1 MRNSYDRGGNRSGG
15 GFGGGGGAYGRGASG
30 GGYGPRGGSG
40 GYGGGGGAPRGGYG
54 AGGGGFGPPPS
65 GYGAPEPYYGGY
77 GAPPPFGSGG
87 GGYGGG
93 GRGGGGP
100 GGRRLD
106 DAGSKLRPVDWARQN
121 LNPIKKSLY
130 HEHASISRRNQAE
143 IDMWL
148 TENECTLQGTNIP
161 RPIFHFNE
169 SGFPDPI
176 VHLLSV
182 HYHIPTTIQSI
193 SWPVAL
199 SGRDLISIAK
209 TGSGKTLGFILP
221 AIVHTMA
228 QPPRRPNDGPG
239 VLVLLPTRE
248 LAVQVEQVAREYC
261 KLMKLDVT
269 CCYGGA
275 PKAGQA
281 NDLRRGVDICVAT
294 PGRILDFMEANT
306 TNMRR
311 CTFLVLDEADRML
324 DMGFEPQIRKIVG
337 QIRPDRQSL
346 MFSATWPKEV
356 RSLAADF
363 QVNPV
368 HLNVGSLELAANH
381 NIQQHVEVIDEYSKQ
396 GRLFELLDH
405 IMRQRECKTLIFVE
419 TKRKADDITRNMRRD
434 GWPALCI
441 HGDKEQKERE
451 WVLSEF
457 KESKTPIL
465 LATDVAAR
473 GLAESENELVV
484 HKKGRPGRVAVD
496 VRWWGFGRIGLGRTR
511 RPSVGC
517 PIDVLCLW
525 LRFTRLMAIHL
536 CVIRRRDGGGGGHT
550 HKNGQPQSFR
560 KAPLCPRF
568 VKIVVQHGVRKK
580 VDVSDIKYVINFDYP
595 NNSEDYVHR
604 IGRTGR
610 QDKTGTSYTFFTQ
623 QNAPKARD
631 LIKVLEEAKQIV
643 PDRLRELS
651 ESGFATKDKSKKRWR
666 PVDDDGPS
674 EKRGRPSDSGGFS
687 GGTNSWASSNGF
699 QQARW

>member
-1 MRNSYDRGGNRSGG
+1 MRNSYDRGGGRSGG
-15 GFGGGGGAYGRGASG
+15 GFGGGGPRGGGA
-30 GGYGPRGGSG
+30 GGYGGGSRGGGGG
-40 GYGGGGGAPRGGYG
+40 GYGGGGGSRGGGGGGYGGGSRGGYG
-54 AGGGGFGPPPS
+54 PGGGGFGPPPP
-65 GYGAPEPYYGGY
+65 GYGAPDAYYGGY
-77 GAPPPFGSGG
+77 GAPPPFGGG

-93 GRGGGGP
+93 GRGGGGGP

-106 DAGSKLRPVDWARQN
+106 DAGSKLRAVDWARQN
-121 LNPIKKSLY
+121 LSPIKKNLY
-130 HEHASISRRNQAE
+130 HEHASISRRSQAD
-143 IDMWL
+143 IDLWL
-148 TENECTLQGTNIP
+148 TENECTLQGTAIP
-161 RPIFHFNE
+161 RSIFFFNE

-182 HYHIPTTIQSI
+182 HYRIPTTIQSI

-221 AIVHTMA
+221 AIVHTLA
-228 QPPRRPNDGPG
+228 QPPRRPNEGPA

-248 LAVQVEQVAREYC
+248 LAIQVEEVAREYC
-261 KLMKLDVT
+261 RLMKLEAT

-281 NDLRRGVDICVAT
+281 NDLRKGIDICVAT

-311 CTFLVLDEADRML
+311 CSFLVLDEADRML

-356 RSLAADF
+356 RTLAADF
-363 QVNPV
+363 QENPV

-381 NIQQHVEVIDEYSKQ
+381 NIQQHVEVLDEYSKQ

-405 IMRQRECKTLIFVE
+405 IMRQRDCKTLIFVE
-419 TKRKADDITRNMRRD
+419 TKRKADEITRNMRRD

-457 KESKTPIL
+457 KEGKTPIL

-473 GLAESENELVV
+473 GL
-484 HKKGRPGRVAVD
+484 
-496 VRWWGFGRIGLGRTR
+496 
-511 RPSVGC
+511 
-517 PIDVLCLW
+517 
-525 LRFTRLMAIHL
+525 
-536 CVIRRRDGGGGGHT
+536 
-550 HKNGQPQSFR
+550 
-560 KAPLCPRF
+560 
-568 VKIVVQHGVRKK
+568 
-580 VDVSDIKYVINFDYP
+580 DVSDIKYVINFDYP

-610 QDKTGTSYTFFTQ
+610 QEKTGTSYTFFTQ

-631 LIKVLEEAKQIV
+631 LIKVLEEAKQII

-651 ESGFATKDKSKKRWR
+651 ESNFASRDKSKKRWR

-674 EKRGRPSDSGGFS
+674 EKRGKPGDSDGFS
-687 GGTNSWASSNGF
+687 GGTNSWAGSNGF

>member
-1 MRNSYDRGGNRSGG
+1 MREELAELGHFQGTSGKGRPGPCLDRGGQFCDKLKRFCNDFKYQTLINKECRATCGRCG
-15 GFGGGGGAYGRGASG
+15 IATTEVEAEAVADLVVEDLVGAALVVTGEDPVGAEVVVTEEEEDLV
-30 GGYGPRGGSG
+30 
-40 GYGGGGGAPRGGYG
+40 GAEVVVMEEDLVEVTALAGVDLDHRLPDMVRLTLITVDMEHRRHSVGVVVTEG
-54 AGGGGFGPPPS
+54 AVEEEGEGL
-65 GYGAPEPYYGGY
+65 A
-77 GAPPPFGSGG
+77 ADVWMM
-87 GGYGGG
+87 
-93 GRGGGGP
+93 R
-100 GGRRLD
+100 
-106 DAGSKLRPVDWARQN
+106 KN
-121 LNPIKKSLY
+121 LY
-130 HEHASISRRNQAE
+130 HEHASISRRSQAD
-143 IDMWL
+143 IDLWL
-148 TENECTLQGTNIP
+148 TENECTLQGTAIP
-161 RPIFHFNE
+161 RSIFFFNE

-182 HYHIPTTIQSI
+182 HYRIPTTIQSI

-221 AIVHTMA
+221 AIVHTLA
-228 QPPRRPNDGPG
+228 QPPRRPNEGPA

-248 LAVQVEQVAREYC
+248 LAIQVEEVAREYC
-261 KLMKLDVT
+261 RLMKLEAT

-281 NDLRRGVDICVAT
+281 NDLRKGIDICVAT

-311 CTFLVLDEADRML
+311 CSFLVLDEADRML

-356 RSLAADF
+356 RTLAADF
-363 QVNPV
+363 QENPV

-381 NIQQHVEVIDEYSKQ
+381 NIQQHVEVLDEYSKQ

-405 IMRQRECKTLIFVE
+405 IMRQRDCKTLIFVE
-419 TKRKADDITRNMRRD
+419 TKRKADEITRNMRRD

-457 KESKTPIL
+457 KEGKTPIL

-473 GLAESENELVV
+473 GL
-484 HKKGRPGRVAVD
+484 
-496 VRWWGFGRIGLGRTR
+496 
-511 RPSVGC
+511 
-517 PIDVLCLW
+517 
-525 LRFTRLMAIHL
+525 
-536 CVIRRRDGGGGGHT
+536 
-550 HKNGQPQSFR
+550 
-560 KAPLCPRF
+560 
-568 VKIVVQHGVRKK
+568 
-580 VDVSDIKYVINFDYP
+580 DVSDIKYVINFDYP

-610 QDKTGTSYTFFTQ
+610 QEKTGTSYTFFTQ

-631 LIKVLEEAKQIV
+631 LIKVLEEAKQII

-651 ESGFATKDKSKKRWR
+651 ESNFASRDKSKKRWR

-674 EKRGRPSDSGGFS
+674 EKRGKPGDSDGFS
-687 GGTNSWASSNGF
+687 GGTNSWAGSNGF

>member
-1 MRNSYDRGGNRSGG
+1 MRNSYDRGGGRSGG
-15 GFGGGGGAYGRGASG
+15 GFGGGGPRGGGA
-30 GGYGPRGGSG
+30 GGYGGGSRGGGGG
-40 GYGGGGGAPRGGYG
+40 GYGGGGGSRGGGGGGYGGGSRGGYG
-54 AGGGGFGPPPS
+54 PGGGGFGPPPP
-65 GYGAPEPYYGGY
+65 GYGAPDAYYGGY
-77 GAPPPFGSGG
+77 GAPPPFGGG

-93 GRGGGGP
+93 GRGGGGGP

-106 DAGSKLRPVDWARQN
+106 DAGSKLRAVDWARQN
-121 LNPIKKSLY
+121 LSPIKKNLY
-130 HEHASISRRNQAE
+130 HEHASISRRSQAD
-143 IDMWL
+143 IDLWL
-148 TENECTLQGTNIP
+148 TENECTLQGTAIP
-161 RPIFHFNE
+161 RSIFFFNE

-182 HYHIPTTIQSI
+182 HYRIPTTIQSI

-221 AIVHTMA
+221 AIVHTLA
-228 QPPRRPNDGPG
+228 QPPRRPNEGPA

-248 LAVQVEQVAREYC
+248 LAIQVEEVAREYC
-261 KLMKLDVT
+261 RLMKLEAT

-281 NDLRRGVDICVAT
+281 NDLRKGIDICVAT

-311 CTFLVLDEADRML
+311 CSFLVLDEADRML

-356 RSLAADF
+356 RTLAADF
-363 QVNPV
+363 QENPV

-381 NIQQHVEVIDEYSKQ
+381 NIQQHVEVLDEYSKQ

-405 IMRQRECKTLIFVE
+405 IMRQRDCKTLIFVE
-419 TKRKADDITRNMRRD
+419 TKRKADEITRNMRRD

-457 KESKTPIL
+457 KEGKTPIL

-473 GLAESENELVV
+473 GLGIVL
-484 HKKGRPGRVAVD
+484 RVQ
-496 VRWWGFGRIGLGRTR
+496 L
-511 RPSVGC
+511 
-517 PIDVLCLW
+517 L
-525 LRFTRLMAIHL
+525 
-536 CVIRRRDGGGGGHT
+536 
-550 HKNGQPQSFR
+550 
-560 KAPLCPRF
+560 
-568 VKIVVQHGVRKK
+568 
-580 VDVSDIKYVINFDYP
+580 
-595 NNSEDYVHR
+595 
-604 IGRTGR
+604 
-610 QDKTGTSYTFFTQ
+610 
-623 QNAPKARD
+623 
-631 LIKVLEEAKQIV
+631 
-643 PDRLRELS
+643 
-651 ESGFATKDKSKKRWR
+651 
-666 PVDDDGPS
+666 
-674 EKRGRPSDSGGFS
+674 
-687 GGTNSWASSNGF
+687 
-699 QQARW
+699 

>member
-1 MRNSYDRGGNRSGG
+1 MRNSYDRGGGRSGG
-15 GFGGGGGAYGRGASG
+15 GFGGGG
-30 GGYGPRGGSG
+30 PRGGGAG
-40 GYGGGGGAPRGGYG
+40 GYGGGSRGGGGGGGYGGGSRGGGGGGYGGGSRGGY
-54 AGGGGFGPPPS
+54 ASGGGGFGPPPP
-65 GYGAPEPYYGGY
+65 GYGAPDAYYGGY
-77 GAPPPFGSGG
+77 GAPPPFGGG

-106 DAGSKLRPVDWARQN
+106 DAGSKLRAVDWARQN
-121 LNPIKKSLY
+121 LSPIKKNLY
-130 HEHASISRRNQAE
+130 HEHASISRRSQAD
-143 IDMWL
+143 IDLWL
-148 TENECTLQGTNIP
+148 TENEVTLQGSAIP
-161 RPIFHFNE
+161 RSIFFFNE

-182 HYHIPTTIQSI
+182 HYRIPTTIQSI

-228 QPPRRPNDGPG
+228 QPPRRPNEGPA

-248 LAVQVEQVAREYC
+248 LAIQ
-261 KLMKLDVT
+261 VT

-281 NDLRRGVDICVAT
+281 NDLRKGIDICVAT

-311 CTFLVLDEADRML
+311 CSFLVLDEADRML

-356 RSLAADF
+356 RALASDF
-363 QVNPV
+363 QENPV

-381 NIQQHVEVIDEYSKQ
+381 NIQQHVEVLDEYSKQ

-405 IMRQRECKTLIFVE
+405 IMRQRDCKTLIFVE
-419 TKRKADDITRNMRRD
+419 TKRKADEITRNMRRD

-457 KESKTPIL
+457 KDGKTPIL

-473 GLAESENELVV
+473 GL
-484 HKKGRPGRVAVD
+484 
-496 VRWWGFGRIGLGRTR
+496 
-511 RPSVGC
+511 
-517 PIDVLCLW
+517 
-525 LRFTRLMAIHL
+525 
-536 CVIRRRDGGGGGHT
+536 
-550 HKNGQPQSFR
+550 
-560 KAPLCPRF
+560 
-568 VKIVVQHGVRKK
+568 
-580 VDVSDIKYVINFDYP
+580 DVSDIKYVINFDYP

-610 QDKTGTSYTFFTQ
+610 QEKTGTSYTFFTQ

-631 LIKVLEEAKQIV
+631 LIKVLEEAKQII

-651 ESGFATKDKSKKRWR
+651 ESNLASRDKSKKRWR

-674 EKRGRPSDSGGFS
+674 EKRGKPGDSDGFS
-687 GGTNSWASSNGF
+687 GGTNSWAGSNGF